1 MATTTDIVP
10 ALAASPTNK
19 AQISD
24 PTAAKPKEKGAITS
38 DFETFLRMLTTQMQN
53 QDPLEPMKSDEL
65 SVQLATF
72 SGVEQ
77 QVRTNELLTGLG
89 AKFGAGGMAEF
100 ASWVGKD
107 ARSAGPAYFD
117 GTTPVSVAAQRAADA
132 DRAEIVVFDS
142 DGAEVSRLPVL
153 VSGETVTWDGR
164 NSSGGLL
171 PSGLYS
177 IKTES
182 FADGKLLDSS
192 PAETYSRVT
201 EARVEN
207 GEVLMVLSGGAKVS
221 AEKITALREA
231 LTLP

>member
-1 MATTTDIVP
+1 MVTTTDIAP
-10 ALAASPTNK
+10 ALAASPTSK

-24 PTAAKPKEKGAITS
+24 PNAAKPKENGAITS

-89 AKFGAGGMAEF
+89 AKLGAGGMAEF

-107 ARSAGPAYFD
+107 ARAAGPAYFD
-117 GTTPVSVAAQRAADA
+117 GTTPVSVASQWAAGA
-132 DRAEIVVFDS
+132 DRAEIAVFDS

-153 VSGETVTWDGR
+153 VSGETLTWDGR
-164 NSSGGLL
+164 NSSGGPL
-171 PSGLYS
+171 PGGLYS

-182 FADGKLLDSS
+182 FAKGELLDSS

-221 AEKITALREA
+221 AEKVTALREA